1 MSGGNYY
8 TENSGETAIDL
19 TGANGWI
26 FRPVTPVEIIRWGI
40 VLTVAG
46 TVAAFEL
53 SGNHRQA
60 GGAALTPSGT
70 GDVGTVTSETTTDIG
85 LGYFTEV
92 VSPNDSDT
100 TTQPFMVLPG
110 EEVQFVSDG
119 NPTAGE
125 GVIWVT
131 YRRMNFQDDNVDANM
146 RTAALTAPI
155 ADSTWLAN
163 LTEVDS

>member
-8 TENSGETAIDL
+8 TERSGETAIDL

-26 FRPVTPVEIIRWGI
+26 FRPVTPVEILRWGV
-40 VLTVAG
+40 VLTTAG
-46 TVAAFEL
+46 TVAAFEI

-60 GGAALTPSGT
+60 GGAGLTPSGS
-70 GDVGTVTSETTTDIG
+70 GDVGTVTSDTTTDVG

-92 VSPNDSDT
+92 VSPNKT
-100 TTQPFMVLPG
+100 GFTTQPFLVLPG

-119 NPTAGE
+119 NTTAGE

-131 YRRMNFQDDNVDANM
+131 YRRLNFQDSLVDENM
-146 RTAALTAPI
+146 RTATLTAPI
-155 ADSTWLAN
+155 ADTTWLAN